1 MSIDSRSFRFYD
13 DHLHLPTADDDGLDR
28 LLRHVDAHPEM
39 VGGNLILNTEEEV
52 AFVEAHLDRLPLH
65 LTLVPYY
72 PFGGALPPAVTTA
85 GWYKIHPVMARLT
98 KDDIPAV
105 CEALRDSPSPP
116 KGLIVHH
123 YPWGADLGHEISLPL
138 IIALARA
145 LPATPIVATHGG
157 GYESWPL
164 RAHTGSLPNVLYDF
178 AVTMSYSAGSDVLRP
193 FQVYLN
199 TRPHR
204 LLFGSDWP
212 SAEPRPQLAECLRL
226 AEEARIHAPVLEAA
240 LLENAAR
247 LWPTA
252 QTALRVEVDHA

>member
-1 MSIDSRSFRFYD
+1 MNIEPSPLRFYD
-13 DHLHLPTADDDGLDR
+13 DHLHLPTPDDEGLDR

-52 AFVEAHLDRLPLH
+52 AFVEAHLDRLPPH

-72 PFGGALPPAVTTA
+72 PFDGTLPSAVTA
-85 GWYKIHPVMARLT
+85 SGWYKIHPVMARLT
-98 KDDIPAV
+98 EDDIPAV
-105 CEALRDSPSPP
+105 CETLRDPPNSP

-123 YPWGADLGHEISLPL
+123 YPWGANLQHEISLPL

-145 LPATPIVATHGG
+145 MPATPIVATHGG

-178 AVTMSYSAGSDVLRP
+178 AVTMSYYAGSDVLRP
-193 FQVYLN
+193 FQVYLR
-199 TRPHR
+199 TRPNR

-212 SAEPRPQLAECLRL
+212 SAEPGPQLGEYLRL
-226 AEEARIHAPVLEAA
+226 AGEAGIAAPVLEAA
-240 LLENAAR
+240 LLQNAAR
-247 LWPTA
+247 LWPA
-252 QTALRVEVDHA
+252 AETALRPEVDDA